1 MEGGRG
7 RYRNVHWIVGMLS
20 HKDHSTFLREV
31 FGRVELFSQQIVTV
45 PVKPNVAWLAST
57 SAAGLAKTLLDSFS
71 LEQLARG
78 AEGGEGAVGGVTVAQ
93 AKSVE
98 EALDAT
104 VSLDDSTL
112 FVLCGS
118 LVRSPLC
125 SPTPSQCDS

>member
-1 MEGGRG
+1 
-7 RYRNVHWIVGMLS
+7 MLS